1 MARLALEMG
10 ALNDVAAICLDLDD
24 TLWPIGPVIARAETT
39 LFEWLA
45 GRYPRVTERHDIAS
59 MRRLRERVAED
70 HPHMRH
76 DLAFLR
82 REALVRHAV
91 EAGYP
96 ESLADEGFDRFFTVR
111 NEVEPFADVVP
122 ALDALRRGYRLMSL
136 SNGNADLQ
144 RIGLAGYFEHARARR
159 APPSRM
165 RRSSSCC
172 WHARDWSRDRSSTLA
187 MIPGPTSRVRATRG
201 CTPCGWTAS
210 DSSGRMNCHRRRIAS
225 ATSPSWWSCWRGRSL
240 RRAGYLSLDLFFC
253 SIHFDSARRSFFF
266 FHCFLTSMPLS

>member
-1 MARLALEMG
+1 MVRRAPEMNRL
-10 ALNDVAAICLDLDD
+10 NHVAAVCLDLDD

-70 HPHMRH
+70 HPRMRH
-76 DLAFLR
+76 DLTFLR

-96 ESLADEGFDRFFTVR
+96 ESLADEGFELFFAAR

-122 ALDALRRGYRLMSL
+122 ALRALQRRYRLMSL

-144 RIGLAGYFEHARARR
+144 RIGLAGYFEHSIGAREAGAAKPDAQIFELLLSRAGLEPRQVVYVGDDPWADVEGARNAGLQAVWLDR
-159 APPSRM
+159 FGHRWPDELPPPSHRIG
-165 RRSSSCC
+165 
-172 WHARDWSRDRSSTLA
+172 DLA
-187 MIPGPTSRVRATRG
+187 ALVELLAGP
-201 CTPCGWTAS
+201 
-210 DSSGRMNCHRRRIAS
+210 
-225 ATSPSWWSCWRGRSL
+225 
-240 RRAGYLSLDLFFC
+240 
-253 SIHFDSARRSFFF
+253 
-266 FHCFLTSMPLS
+266 